1 MRVLKRI
8 DNKKT
13 ALLLREAFRKS
24 GMNQTSLSRKIGV
37 NQSQISRL
45 LNGHFQRQ
53 TKSVYALCAHLKV
66 DPVTQKDVVKLPN
79 YPNLVLCL
87 NEILDGSRKREQ
99 AVIRLL
105 KSAQT
110 LI

>member
-1 MRVLKRI
+1 MRAIKRI

-13 ALLLREAFRKS
+13 ARLLREALRKS
-24 GMNQTSLSRKIGV
+24 GASQSSLSKAIGV

-45 LNGHFQRQ
+45 LNGRFQRQ
-53 TKSVYALCAHLKV
+53 TNSIHALCAHLNV
-66 DPVTQKDVVKLPN
+66 NLVVRKNAIKLQN
-79 YPNLVLCL
+79 YPDLASCL
-87 NEILDGSRKREQ
+87 DEVLDGSRKRER

>member
-1 MRVLKRI
+1 MLVIKRI

-13 ALLLREAFRKS
+13 AILLKEALRKS
-24 GMNQTSLSRKIGV
+24 GVSQSSLSKVIGL

-45 LNGHFQRQ
+45 LNGRFERP
-53 TKSVYALCAHLKV
+53 TKGINALCIHLKV
-66 DPVTQKDVVKLPN
+66 NPVARKDAIKLQN
-79 YPNLVLCL
+79 YPDLAFCL
-87 NEILDGSRKREQ
+87 DEVLDGSRKRER

-110 LI
+110 LT

>member
-1 MRVLKRI
+1 MRVVKRI

-13 ALLLREAFRKS
+13 ASLLRLALRKS
-24 GMNQTSLSRKIGV
+24 GSTQASLSSLLGI

-45 LNGHFQRQ
+45 LSGRFER
-53 TKSVYALCAHLKV
+53 KSKGINALCIHLKV
-66 DPVTQKDVVKLPN
+66 NPVARKAAITLKD
-79 YPNLVLCL
+79 YPDLASCL
-87 NEILDGSRKREQ
+87 DDVLDGSRKRER

-110 LI
+110 LT

>member
-13 ALLLREAFRKS
+13 ALLLREALRKS
-24 GMNQTSLSRKIGV
+24 GASQSSLSKVVGI
-37 NQSQISRL
+37 NQSQVSRL
-45 LNGHFQRQ
+45 LNGRFQRP
-53 TKSVYALCAHLKV
+53 TNGIHALCIHLKV
-66 DPVTQKDVVKLPN
+66 IPVARKDAVKLQN
-79 YPNLVLCL
+79 YPELALCL
-87 NEILDGSRKREQ
+87 DEVLDGSRKKER

-110 LI
+110 LA